1 VTGLVLAVA
10 ASGAWGVSD
19 FLAGVRSRSLGV
31 ALVLLLSQVAGLAVL
46 AGVLAA
52 WRPQTWAVSGLPGS
66 SLVPAALAGAAG
78 VAALGLVYVAIS
90 RGGIALVA
98 PVSAIAA
105 ALSTA
110 VGLLSGERLTTQAAL
125 GVLLALAGTL
135 ASASPPR
142 PSTAAGVTGAKAR
155 TRTYDRTAMLAA
167 AGSAVCTSAFFIL
180 IRVASTGSDPMT
192 ATLANRLC
200 GCALVTAWALGR
212 WPELR
217 QARQARPLA
226 LVAIGVVG
234 AADALAE
241 LCYAA
246 ASTRAP
252 LSLVAPLSSLYPAV
266 AVMLAVTVL
275 RERPDRLGTLG
286 VVSALAGTALLAGA

>member
-1 VTGLVLAVA
+1 MIGLLLAVA

-19 FLAGVRSRSLGV
+19 FIAGVRSRSLAV

-46 AGVLAA
+46 AGILIA
-52 WRPQTWAVSGLPGS
+52 WRPQTLAVAGLPGS
-66 SLVPAALAGAAG
+66 SMVPAALAGAAG
-78 VAALGLVYVAIS
+78 VAALGLVYVAMS

-98 PVSAIAA
+98 PVSAISA

-110 VGLLSGERLTTQAAL
+110 VGLLTGERLTTHAAI
-125 GVLLALAGTL
+125 GVVLALTGTL
-135 ASASPPR
+135 AAASPPR
-142 PSTAAGVTGAKAR
+142 GSRATPGIGAKAR
-155 TRTYDRTAMLAA
+155 FRSYDRTAMLAA

-180 IRVASTGSDPMT
+180 IRMASTGSDPMT
-192 ATLANRLC
+192 ATLVNRLS

-217 QARQARPLA
+217 AVRKARPLA
-226 LVAIGVVG
+226 LLAIGLVG
-234 AADALAE
+234 AADAVAE

-266 AVMLAVTVL
+266 AVMLAVTLL
-275 RERPDRLGTLG
+275 RERPDRIGTLG